1 MTYLMTSFFLN
12 KKADNLYQSRSDGFF
27 MMRDESVGEM
37 SMAEIL
43 RVSMIGEDFW
53 CQNLEKQLKRENVKA
68 EVLKKTPANPLKRI
82 GWRFYFQRK
91 ITNTHILHLISPYGA
106 IKTLRV
112 ARRYETPIVCHWIG
126 SDVTKLDDPK
136 KKSLFFAAC
145 PPDAVHLAVSK
156 HIAEELANHG
166 IKAFDV
172 VPNLT
177 DRVLAEPEPLP
188 DKPAVLLYWSDKRAL
203 FFNAPMMFKLAKSI
217 PGVSFYVLGAEWQDE
232 NAPPNVKFLGFQEDV
247 QKYIRLCTAYIR
259 WTPHDG
265 QPVLVA
271 ESLAMGRY
279 VIFNHKA
286 PYCEFAD
293 SYEKTYTLLMEI
305 FKRCQPNYE
314 GARFVHDTLD
324 PQSNIEKLIS
334 IYEKISYL
342 PRYSAKRL
350 AIKDL
355 FKEKHHHEDIYS
367 SVSAAQRGPNV

>member
-1 MTYLMTSFFLN
+1 M
-12 KKADNLYQSRSDGFF
+12 GFF
-27 MMRDESVGEM
+27 MMRDESVGET

-53 CQNLEKQLKRENVKA
+53 CQNLEEQLKRENVKA

-82 GWRFYFQRK
+82 RWLFYFHRK
-91 ITNTHILHLISPYGA
+91 ITNTDILHLISPYGS

-112 ARRYETPIVCHWIG
+112 ARRYRTPIVCHWIG

-136 KKSLFFAAC
+136 KKPLFFAAC
-145 PPDAVHLAVSK
+145 PPDVVHLAVSK
-156 HIAEELANHG
+156 HIAEELASHG

-172 VPNLT
+172 VPIMT
-177 DRVLAEPEPLP
+177 DKVLAEPEPMP
-188 DKPAVLLYWSDKRAL
+188 DKPAVLLYWSDKRAF
-203 FFNAPMMFKLAKSI
+203 FFNAPMMFKLAENM
-217 PGVSFYVLGAEWQDE
+217 PDVPFYVLTAEGRNE
-232 NAPPNVKFLGFQEDV
+232 NAPPNVKFLGRQEDV
-247 QKYIRLCTAYIR
+247 SKYIRLCTAYIR

-279 VIFNHKA
+279 VIFNRKA

-293 SYEKTYTLLMEI
+293 SYEKTYSLLMEI
-305 FKRCQPNYE
+305 FNRRQPNYE
-314 GARFVHDTLD
+314 GSRFVHETLN
-324 PQSNIEKLIS
+324 PQDNIEKLVA

-350 AIKDL
+350 AVKAL
-355 FKEKHHHEDIYS
+355 FDGKHHEDIYS
-367 SVSAAQRGPNV
+367 GVSVAQRGQNV